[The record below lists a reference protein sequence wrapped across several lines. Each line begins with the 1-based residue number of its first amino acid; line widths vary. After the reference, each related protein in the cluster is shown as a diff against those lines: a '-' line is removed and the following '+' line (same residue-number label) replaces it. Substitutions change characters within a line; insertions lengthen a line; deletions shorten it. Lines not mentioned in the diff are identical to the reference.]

1 MGAPAVRACGPA
13 VWKAPPC
20 AGDGVERER
29 ACSAPLRRA
38 WPGWG
43 ERVAEERRRV
53 QEHQIRSDRSQ
64 TPALL
69 TFTPM

>member
-1 MGAPAVRACGPA
+1 MGAPALWACGPA

-20 AGDGVERER
+20 ARDGVDGEQ

-43 ERVAEERRRV
+43 ERVAEEQRWV

-64 TPALL
+64 IPAPLR
-69 TFTPM
+69 FTPV